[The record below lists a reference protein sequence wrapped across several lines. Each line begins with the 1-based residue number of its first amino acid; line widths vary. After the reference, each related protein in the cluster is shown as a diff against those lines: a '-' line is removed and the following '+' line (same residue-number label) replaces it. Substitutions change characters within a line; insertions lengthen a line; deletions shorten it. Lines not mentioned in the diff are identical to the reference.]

1 MSDLGMGRGRVEE
14 ERWQSDGMMGKA
26 GGRERGDWIGDKE
39 KGLGEVLICTDIFN
53 NVVLL
58 NLLIGS
64 ALK

>member
-1 MSDLGMGRGRVEE
+1 
-14 ERWQSDGMMGKA
+14 MGKA
-26 GGRERGDWIGDKE
+26 VRGELRERGDCIGGKE

-53 NVVLL
+53 NVVSL

>member
-1 MSDLGMGRGRVEE
+1 
-14 ERWQSDGMMGKA
+14 MMGKA
-26 GGRERGDWIGDKE
+26 VRGELRERGDCIGGKE

-53 NVVLL
+53 NVVSL